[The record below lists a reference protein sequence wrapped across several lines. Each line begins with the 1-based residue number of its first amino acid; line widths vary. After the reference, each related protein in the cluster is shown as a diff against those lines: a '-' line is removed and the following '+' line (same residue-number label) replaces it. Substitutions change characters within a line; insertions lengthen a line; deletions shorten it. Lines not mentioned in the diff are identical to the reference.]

1 VTYFVVV
8 EDDHLQEEPLAE
20 HLRSAFDGARVQT
33 LSTEE
38 EFRTR
43 LPALRADIPDLVVM
57 DVMLRWSDPRPD
69 TPEPPEDVL
78 AGGYYRA
85 GLRCA
90 QLMLDDPQLRH
101 VPVVLYTILERNDLE
116 RDDQTLPPNAT
127 YVGKNVELDVLA
139 RHLRYCLRRRASGV
153 PLRPVDRSE
162 NNTSDPR
169 TSTTSI

>member
-1 VTYFVVV
+1 
-8 EDDHLQEEPLAE
+8 
-20 HLRSAFDGARVQT
+20 
-33 LSTEE
+33 
-38 EFRTR
+38 
-43 LPALRADIPDLVVM
+43 
-57 DVMLRWSDPRPD
+57 
-69 TPEPPEDVL
+69 
-78 AGGYYRA
+78 
-85 GLRCA
+85 
-90 QLMLDDPQLRH
+90 
-101 VPVVLYTILERNDLE
+101 VLYTILERNDLE